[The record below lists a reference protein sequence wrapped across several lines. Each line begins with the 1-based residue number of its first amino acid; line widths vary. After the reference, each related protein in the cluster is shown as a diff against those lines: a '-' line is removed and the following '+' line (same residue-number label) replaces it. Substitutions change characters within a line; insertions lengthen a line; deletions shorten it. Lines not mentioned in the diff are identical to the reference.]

1 MDISHTDALSDTGR
15 RRSEQARSAA
25 QTPTWIEPAAM
36 ALGIALLL
44 AMTAWMRP
52 LMLPDEGRY
61 VTVAWEMLRS
71 GDWLT
76 PSLNGLPFF
85 HKPPLFYWITALAL
99 KLGGMH
105 EGAGRAAPLLG
116 AWMAIWSLYLFTRRW
131 YGLQTARCA
140 VAVLLAWPLFY
151 LGGQFANLDMLVAGC
166 ITATVLALA
175 HAVLRFEQGLPFR
188 RILLLA
194 YGLAAL
200 GLLAK
205 GLIGFVLPAMV
216 VGCWLLL
223 RRRWRWRS
231 LWALCSVPGLL
242 LFAAVALPWFGLMQ
256 LRFPE
261 FLHYFFVV
269 QHLQRFAASGFNNVQ
284 PWWFYPAVLALTC
297 LPMLLWSRALWRPNY
312 WRAAEQSVQTD
323 QVDQAVRLL
332 MACFAAVVVLFFSWP
347 ASKLVGYVLPAV
359 PALAWLLADAATQAL
374 AARPE
379 RQPWWWLSLAVGA
392 VASLAVLL
400 FLAQDGKHT
409 ARDLGRALATQHQA
423 GEPVFMVDGYLYDTP
438 FYARLREPMRLVG
451 PWSRSETSDNWR
463 KEVQDAATF
472 LPEQAA
478 RTLLEPTQWQQQLC
492 AAPVSWVVGDAD
504 LQQHYPALASAS
516 VVASGQLGQLW
527 RVDLGRPAEATAWG
541 CAGENKAPNRLLMQN
556 P

>member
-1 MDISHTDALSDTGR
+1 MDILHTDAFSRTRRRIRGAVSHLAPTPLPWLQWG
-15 RRSEQARSAA
+15 RRSESV
-25 QTPTWIEPAAM
+25 AM

-44 AMTAWMRP
+44 AITAWMRP

-85 HKPPLFYWITALAL
+85 HKPPLFYWVTALAL

-131 YGLQTARCA
+131 YGLQTARYA

-175 HAVLRFEQGLPFR
+175 HAALCFEQGLPSR
-188 RILLLA
+188 RSLLLA

-200 GLLAK
+200 GVLAK
-205 GLIGFVLPAMV
+205 GLIGLVLPALV

-223 RRRWRWRS
+223 RRRWRS
-231 LWALCSVPGLL
+231 IWALCSLPGVL
-242 LFAAVALPWFGLMQ
+242 LFALVAVPWFWLMQ
-256 LRFPE
+256 LRFPD

-284 PWWFYPAVLALTC
+284 PWWFYPAVLALSS
-297 LPMLLWSRALWRPNY
+297 LPFWLWSRAMWARSY
-312 WRAAEQSVQTD
+312 WRVAEQD
-323 QVDQAVRLL
+323 AIDQAAAQSVRLL

-359 PALAWLLADAATQAL
+359 PALAWLMGDAIAMAL
-374 AARPE
+374 ASHPE
-379 RQPWWWLSLAVGA
+379 RRHLWWLSLAVGA
-392 VASLAVLL
+392 CASLAVLL
-400 FLAQDGKHT
+400 YLAQDQRYT
-409 ARDLGRALATQHQA
+409 ARDLGRALAAQHRPS
-423 GEPVFMVDGYLYDTP
+423 EPVFMVDTYLYDTP
-438 FYARLREPMRLVG
+438 FYARLQAPMLLVS
-451 PWSRSETSDNWR
+451 PWSEPIVNDNWR
-463 KEVQDAATF
+463 KEVKDAAAF
-472 LPEQAA
+472 LPVQAG
-478 RTLLEPTQWQQQLC
+478 RTLLEPGQWQQRLC
-492 AAPVSWVVGDAD
+492 STPVSWVVGKAA
-504 LQQHYPALASAS
+504 LVQRYPALAAAT
-516 VVASGQLGQLW
+516 VVASDQLGQLW
-527 RVDLGRPAEATAWG
+527 RVDLGRPAEAAAWACG
-541 CAGENKAPNRLLMQN
+541 SAAPN
-556 P
+556 